1 MSVYHLVFFL
11 LLAGAVAEHF
21 RGKTPK
27 FLFALSFLALA
38 ALLCLRFG
46 QGSDY
51 FSYASIYR
59 SIGTNPIQAFFS
71 SGHTEPG
78 WKMLCSIFQA
88 LGAVFPVFIFFLSLY
103 MMVMLLRFVNRFGG
117 NRKCLM
123 LVLCHHTLYMT
134 YFMSGLRQAVV
145 VVTFLAILLPWL
157 LEGKYIRYFV
167 GAALLISIHTVALA
181 LFLMPLIKGLR
192 FNFRQLVA
200 LVAAGFMVG
209 ILLSVINV
217 GLILRKLLKVYTYYL
232 TGRNISIFAIL
243 ERVASFAVV
252 TLCLYVYMDGIE
264 PKQNDPMLV
273 VFKIYCL
280 GLFIYG
286 VLMWS
291 QLISSRTIYV
301 FKIVEVVLL
310 CTCIDKCKKSRTL
323 VFLFCIILSSVLYFK
338 NIGSYLTQGGYKN
351 ASIINYPYV
360 TVFNQ
365 TDILN
370 YREDVVSYPF

>member
-11 LLAGAVAEHF
+11 LLAGAVVEHF

-27 FLFALSFLALA
+27 LLFALSFLALT
-38 ALLCLRFG
+38 ALLCFRFG
-46 QGSDY
+46 QGQDY
-51 FSYASIYR
+51 FGYAAIYR
-59 SIGTNPIQAFFS
+59 SIGTNPFRAILSAE
-71 SGHTEPG
+71 HTEPG
-78 WKMLCSIFQA
+78 WKVPCSIFRA
-88 LGAVFPVFIFFLSLY
+88 FGLKFPGFVFFLSLY
-103 MMVMLLRFVNRFGG
+103 MMAMLLRFVNRFGG

-123 LVLCHHTLYMT
+123 LVLCFHTLYMT

-145 VVTFLAILLPWL
+145 VITFLAILLPWL

-167 GAALLISIHTVALA
+167 GAALLLSIHTVALV

-200 LVAAGFMVG
+200 LVVAGFMLG
-209 ILLSVINV
+209 IFLSVINV
-217 GLILRKLLKVYTYYL
+217 GLILKKLLNVYTYYL
-232 TGRNISIFAIL
+232 TESNISIFAAL

-252 TLCLYVYMDGIE
+252 TLCLYAYMDGIE
-264 PKQNDPMLV
+264 PKQNHPLLV
-273 VFKIYCL
+273 IFKLYCL

-286 VLMWS
+286 VLLWS
-291 QLISSRTIYV
+291 QLISSRAIYA
-301 FKIVEVVLL
+301 FKIVEVILL

-323 VFLFCIILSSVLYFK
+323 VFLFCIALSSLLYFK
-338 NIGSYLTQGGYKN
+338 NIGNYLSQAGYKN
-351 ASIINYPYV
+351 ASIVNYPYV
-360 TVFNQ
+360 TIFNQ